1 MSEPLPS
8 HRVQP
13 SPELFRKAAQIVRK
27 RGLAREKFIAPD
39 GSGKVCALGA
49 CAVAAGYDPDE
60 GAWMVPLHEFLS
72 SILWQSEEP
81 DSYPFL
87 TVTAHNDHA
96 KDAEEIAAWL
106 EYAAIE
112 AEGVN
117 S

>member
-13 SPELFRKAAQIVRK
+13 SPELFREAAKIIRR
-27 RGLAREKFIAPD
+27 RGLAREKFVAPD

-49 CAVAAGYDPDE
+49 CAVAAGYEPDE
-60 GAWMVPLHEFLS
+60 GAWMVPVCQFLAG
-72 SILWQSEEP
+72 ILWESTAQDP
-81 DSYPFL
+81 QPFL

-96 KDAEEIAAWL
+96 KDAEEIATWL

-117 S
+117 R

>member
-13 SPELFRKAAQIVRK
+13 TPELFREAARIVRE

-49 CAVAAGYDPDE
+49 CAVAAGFDPDE
-60 GAWMVPLHEFLS
+60 GGWMVPVTEFLS
-72 SILWQSEEP
+72 SILCQSEEP
-81 DSYPFL
+81 DSQQFL
-87 TVTAHNDHA
+87 TVTSHSDHA

-112 AEGVN
+112 AEEVN
-117 S
+117 R

>member
-49 CAVAAGYDPDE
+49 CAVAAGFEPDE
-60 GAWMVPLHEFLS
+60 GAWMVPVAEFLAS
-72 SILWQSEEP
+72 VLWASTAP
-81 DSYPFL
+81 DPQPFL
-87 TVTAHNDHA
+87 TVTAHNDYA

-117 S
+117 R